1 MAVNTNKK
9 CINFHKLVH
18 RMIINIIMKKSK
30 KCNKM
35 NLELCIGFGP
45 MITVLRTI
53 ALTTWP
59 TQQVGQTRF
68 ELVTYCL

>member
-1 MAVNTNKK
+1 MVVNTNKK

-18 RMIINIIMKKSK
+18 RIINKYNYEKVK